1 MEKKPLTT
9 IKAIIS
15 VSTNYYDIKKGS
27 SDKQTYL
34 SASGWIN
41 QARKSYQIQ
50 VVLLRQGL
58 RQGFQ
63 VVQETSCF
71 FTDD

>member
-34 SASGWIN
+34 SASG
-41 QARKSYQIQ
+41 
-50 VVLLRQGL
+50 
-58 RQGFQ
+58 
-63 VVQETSCF
+63 
-71 FTDD
+71 